1 MKTIETFEQ
10 SRGFRCIGEYHL
22 TEQGGVRRSA
32 RVKITQRVA
41 LVYAIVSDDDVR
53 YIGTSVQGYSRPLG
67 YHKNEVMTDVRDGIV
82 AELRA
87 GRRVTVW
94 ARTERLH
101 VDHDG
106 LRLNVIDAIE
116 MALIKQ
122 YRPTWNN
129 QVHED

>member
-10 SRGFRCIGEYHL
+10 SHGFRYIGEYL
-22 TEQGGVRRSA
+22 LNSEGGVRRSA
-32 RVKITQRVA
+32 RVRITQRIP
-41 LVYAIVSDDDVR
+41 LVYAIFSDDAPR
-53 YIGTSVQGYSRPLG
+53 YIGKSVQGYSRPFG
-67 YHKNEVMTDVRDGIV
+67 YHKNEVMTVVRDGI
-82 AELRA
+82 ASELRA
-87 GRRVTVW
+87 GRRVKVW

-122 YRPTWNN
+122 HRPAWNN
-129 QVHED
+129 QVHEA